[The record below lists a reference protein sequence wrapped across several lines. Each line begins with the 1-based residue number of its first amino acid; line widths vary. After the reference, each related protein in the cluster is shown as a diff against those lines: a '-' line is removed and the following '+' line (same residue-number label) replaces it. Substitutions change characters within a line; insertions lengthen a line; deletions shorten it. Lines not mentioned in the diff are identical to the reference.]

1 MPDMANAIASD
12 CPAVTCLCPTYGR
25 FKRLRDAV
33 ACFLLQDYPNKR
45 MLVLNDAPKPI
56 IGGGD
61 GLPVT
66 IINAKERYPTLG
78 HKRQALLEAA
88 STPLV
93 AHWDDDDLYLPDHLS
108 KGVQAL
114 LREGAGCVKSRAAH
128 YVVGLAPSSPQNNEA
143 TPEDDGASPED
154 DGASPEND
162 GVNLNPQAPKTTG
175 QAPNTTGQASRLKPM
190 YHGVHHNV
198 FEGTMI
204 FRRQEALES
213 GGYPP
218 TNSGQARAL
227 MATFERAGRLY
238 KIPESEAI
246 TYVYRWG
253 QGFAHISSCGNKPGA
268 SDRFAAANCDFGDGQ
283 PLMPT
288 GHDAVSWARHRILP
302 YMEVIR
308 CT

>member
-45 MLVLNDAPKPI
+45 LLILNDAPVPI
-56 IGGGD
+56 CL
-61 GLPVT
+61 LPSGFDLQPLAIA
-66 IINAKERYPTLG
+66 IINTPIRCKTLG

-128 YVVGLAPSSPQNNEA
+128 YVVGPGANLKPQASSL
-143 TPEDDGASPED
+143 TPRERRGK
-154 DGASPEND
+154 
-162 GVNLNPQAPKTTG
+162 PQAPKTTG
-175 QAPNTTGQASRLKPM
+175 QAPKTTGQASRLKPM

-204 FRRQEALES
+204 FRRQEALQS

-253 QGFAHISSCGNKPGA
+253 QGFAHISSCGNKPGGA
-268 SDRFAAANCDFGDGQ
+268 DRFAAANCDFGDGQ